1 MRGQLLVV
9 LLLPF
14 SITQAGAVT
23 TDCEANQFVVAM
35 AAQRALE
42 EMAFSPQASF
52 AENDLSIQ
60 TEPKIFAELD
70 AGRYTTEPPAVE
82 IRSRILVAIKAGGR
96 DRSSYELKITL
107 EKHLDDDS
115 WMEIESSGALE
126 KELNGSIRYFI
137 ERYRKAASLN

>member
-52 AENDLSIQ
+52 AENNLSIQ
-60 TEPKIFAELD
+60 TDLKIIAEPD
-70 AGRYTTEPPAVE
+70 AVRYTAEPPAVE
-82 IRSRILVAIKAGGR
+82 IRSRILVAIKAGDR
-96 DRSSYELKITL
+96 DRSSYELKVTL
-107 EKHLDDDS
+107 EKHSDDDT
-115 WMEIESSGALE
+115 WIEIESSGALE

>member
-14 SITQAGAVT
+14 IVTQAGAVT

-60 TEPKIFAELD
+60 TEPKIFAETD
-70 AGRYTTEPPAVE
+70 AGRYAAALPPPE
-82 IRSRILVAIKAGGR
+82 IRGRILVLIHAGGR
-96 DRSSYELKITL
+96 DRSSYELKVTL
-107 EKHLDDDS
+107 EKHSDDDT
-115 WMEIESSGALE
+115 WIEIESSGALE